1 MLIAPGQIPPFQTL
15 RAFVAVAR
23 AKSFTK
29 AADVLGVT
37 QTAVSHQI
45 AQLEGWIGAPLF
57 SRDRN
62 GVLPTRLGNEL
73 LPDVSSLLENL
84 SDVLERARRGSSTSR
99 RLRVSTSPEFSSQW
113 LAPRL
118 QQFCAAHPDI
128 DLSVTVEYRRTRFA
142 ADEVDVAIWLAG
154 PVAEHGAEPLTNDEE
169 FVVCAPIL
177 DRTLP
182 DKDGLAA
189 APLLRYAGAR
199 HTVLDWGRWHG
210 QMYDR
215 SQAAPVEDFDS
226 GPCYPTF
233 AEMLEAC
240 RGGEGFAL
248 VRSSL
253 VASDL
258 RAGHLVRC
266 FSESTVSDLQYQL
279 VVSPERR
286 RDADVLAFRT
296 WLFAEMSAAHNS

>member
-1 MLIAPGQIPPFQTL
+1 MHGVPGQIPPLQTL

-29 AADVLGVT
+29 AADALGVT

-45 AQLEGWIGAPLF
+45 AQLEDWIGAPLF
-57 SRDRN
+57 VRDRN
-62 GVLPTRLGNEL
+62 GVLPTRLGTEL
-73 LPDVSSLLENL
+73 LPDVSALLENL
-84 SDVLERARRGSSTSR
+84 ADILERARRGSSTSR
-99 RLRVSTSPEFSSQW
+99 RLRVSTSPEFSTQW

-118 QQFCAAHPDI
+118 PQFCAAHPDI
-128 DLSVTVEYRRTRFA
+128 DLSVTVEYRRARFA

-154 PVAEHGAEPLTNDEE
+154 SATEQGVEPLTNDEE
-169 FVVCAPIL
+169 FVVCAPVL

-182 DKDGLAA
+182 EKDGLAA

-210 QMYDR
+210 QMYDQ
-215 SQAAPVEDFDS
+215 SLVSPVDDFDS

-240 RGGEGFAL
+240 RRGEGFAL

-253 VASDL
+253 VAADL
-258 RAGHLVRC
+258 AGGRLVRC
-266 FSESTVSDLQYQL
+266 FSESTISDLQYQL

-286 RDADVLAFRT
+286 RDPDVLAFRT
-296 WLFAEMSAAHNS
+296 WLLEEMSAAQRS